1 MISRFYRGPAW
12 WPLGRLR
19 TVPGSAGM
27 RRVLVFWLSLS
38 TLAITSALLEAK
50 FDWSGMPI
58 SAGGLTVGLTIYP
71 PVLFTVPLA
80 LWLGPVWGALPAYFA
95 TLASAVSSG
104 MPIAT
109 SALFALSTPLEI
121 LILWGS
127 MVTLDIHPDLERW
140 GDVRRYLLV
149 GLIAPTASSLAALI
163 WNNVHQLDLIEG
175 QRIWQGWVLGDFLL
189 IGALIPIFRWG
200 GPPIRHWLDHLF
212 EEPPQREPN
221 YRRSMIVVATIIVIM
236 VVIVLQ
242 GMAMIADSVN
252 LSPDAVTTR
261 GEPLLPHLKVV
272 GLFLGLLFTVMVV
285 TTGTFTATLARVS
298 ERHRSVALR
307 DTLTGSYSR
316 QAFTDIFQREADRSR
331 RLRRGI
337 SLIYFDIDR
346 FKPINDQHGHETG
359 DKVLQQVVRRV
370 RIASRDHDL
379 LFRFGGEEFVL
390 LMPHSDPA
398 DALALAERVRI
409 AVAAEA
415 ILHERGRQPIWTT
428 LSLGTAG
435 TTHYPANPEALIRQA
450 DAACYLAKHRGRNRV
465 AGGAELDDAG
475 DGSEASMPA

>member
-1 MISRFYRGPAW
+1 
-12 WPLGRLR
+12 
-19 TVPGSAGM
+19 M
-27 RRVLVFWLSLS
+27 RRVLLFWLSLS
-38 TLAITSALLEAK
+38 ALAIISALLEAK
-50 FDWSGMPI
+50 FNWSGMPI
-58 SAGGLTVGLTIYP
+58 SVGGVTIGLTIYP
-71 PVLFTVPLA
+71 PVLLTVPLA
-80 LWLGPVWGALPAYFA
+80 LWLGPIWGALPAYLA
-95 TLASAVSSG
+95 TLASAINSG

-109 SALFALSTPLEI
+109 SALFALSTPVEI
-121 LILWGS
+121 FILWGS

-140 GDVRRYLLV
+140 SDVRRYLLIA
-149 GLIAPTASSLAALI
+149 LIAPTASSLAALI
-163 WNNVHQLDLIEG
+163 WNNVHQLDLIQG

-189 IGALIPIFRWG
+189 ISALIPVFRWAG
-200 GPPIRHWLDHLF
+200 SSIRHWLDHQF
-212 EEPPQREPN
+212 EEPPHREPN
-221 YRRSMIVVATIIVIM
+221 YRRSMTVVATIIVIM

-242 GMAMIADSVN
+242 GVVMIVDSVN
-252 LSPDAVTTR
+252 LSPDTVTAR
-261 GEPLLPHLKVV
+261 GQPLLPQLKEV

-285 TTGTFTATLARVS
+285 TAGTFTATLARAS

-307 DTLTGSYSR
+307 DTLTGAYSR

-331 RLRRGI
+331 RLGMGI
-337 SLIYFDIDR
+337 SLIYCDIDR
-346 FKPINDQHGHETG
+346 FKSINDQHGHETG

-390 LMPHSDPA
+390 LLPHSDPE
-398 DALALAERVRI
+398 DALALAERIRI

-435 TTHYPANPEALIRQA
+435 TTRYPASPEALIRQA

-465 AGGAELDDAG
+465 AGGAELDAANGEAG
-475 DGSEASMPA
+475 ASPPV

>member
-12 WPLGRLR
+12 WSLGRLR
-19 TVPGSAGM
+19 TVTGSAGM
-27 RRVLVFWLSLS
+27 RRVLAFWLTLS
-38 TLAITSALLEAK
+38 ALAIISALLEAK
-50 FDWSGMPI
+50 FNWSGMPI
-58 SAGGLTVGLTIYP
+58 SAGGVTIGLTIYP
-71 PVLFTVPLA
+71 PVLFIVPLA
-80 LWLGPVWGALPAYFA
+80 LWLGPVWGALPAYCA

-109 SALFALSTPLEI
+109 SALFALSTPVEV

-140 GDVRRYLLV
+140 SDVRRYLLV
-149 GLIAPTASSLAALI
+149 ALIAPTASSLAALI

-189 IGALIPIFRWG
+189 ISALIPVFRWG
-200 GPPIRHWLDHLF
+200 GSPIRHWLDHLF
-212 EEPPQREPN
+212 EEPPHREPN

-242 GMAMIADSVN
+242 GVVMIADSVN
-252 LSPDAVTTR
+252 LSLDAVTTR
-261 GEPLLPHLKVV
+261 GQPLLPHLKEV
-272 GLFLGLLFTVMVV
+272 GLFLGLLFTVLVV
-285 TTGTFTATLARVS
+285 ITGTFTATLARVS

-307 DTLTGSYSR
+307 DTLTGAYSR
-316 QAFTDIFQREADRSR
+316 RAFSDIFQREADRSR
-331 RLRRGI
+331 RLGRGI

-346 FKPINDQHGHETG
+346 FKPVNDQHGHETG

-379 LFRFGGEEFVL
+379 LFRFGGEEFL
-390 LMPHSDPA
+390 LLLPHSDPD
-398 DALALAERVRI
+398 DALALAERIRI

-428 LSLGTAG
+428 LSLGAAG
-435 TTHYPANPEALIRQA
+435 TIHYPANPDALIRQA
-450 DAACYLAKHRGRNRV
+450 DAACYVAKHRGRNRV
-465 AGGAELDDAG
+465 AGGAELDAANEEPGAG
-475 DGSEASMPA
+475 SPV